1 MVMARSVHTSL
12 SKRLWPQAFGDVSV
26 LLMTSGQTY
35 SILITDDDPIARE
48 TLREIVAPQGYRT
61 LMAESG
67 EEALDLVRQHEV
79 HLALM
84 DMHLPRLSG
93 LETLALVRQ
102 MRGGIPAI
110 LITAD
115 QDDNLMRRALSE
127 HAFCVLAKP
136 VSKHVV
142 IYVVHKA
149 IEKYYN

>member
-1 MVMARSVHTSL
+1 
-12 SKRLWPQAFGDVSV
+12 
-26 LLMTSGQTY
+26 MTSFQSF
-35 SILITDDDPIARE
+35 SILITDDDPAARE
-48 TLREIVAPQGYRT
+48 TLREIMAPQGYRT

-67 EEALDLVRQHEV
+67 EEAIELIRQHEV

-93 LETLALVRQ
+93 LETMAIVRQ
-102 MRGGIPAI
+102 IKGVFPAI

-115 QDDNLMRRALSE
+115 QDDDLMRRALSE
-127 HAFCVLAKP
+127 NAFSVLAKP

-149 IEKYYN
+149 LEKYYN

>member
-1 MVMARSVHTSL
+1 
-12 SKRLWPQAFGDVSV
+12 
-26 LLMTSGQTY
+26 MTAGQPY
-35 SILITDDDPIARE
+35 RILITDDDRTARE
-48 TLREIVAPQGYRT
+48 TLRDIVVPEGYQT

-67 EEALDLVRQHEV
+67 EEAIDLVRQHEV

-93 LETLALVRQ
+93 LETLAIFRQ
-102 MRGGIPAI
+102 IRGIIPAI

-115 QDDNLMRRALSE
+115 HDDNLMRRALSE

-136 VSKHVV
+136 VSKHIV

-149 IEKYYN
+149 LEKFYN

>member
-1 MVMARSVHTSL
+1 
-12 SKRLWPQAFGDVSV
+12 
-26 LLMTSGQTY
+26 MTSGQTY
-35 SILITDDDPIARE
+35 SILITDDDPLCRE

-67 EEALDLVRQHEV
+67 EEAIELIRQHEV

-84 DMHLPRLSG
+84 DMHVPRISG
-93 LETLALVRQ
+93 LETIAILRQ
-102 MRGGIPAI
+102 IKGVIPAI

-127 HAFCVLAKP
+127 NAFCVLAKP